1 MATGRRLMSNCM
13 PKRYKQGTLYPVK
26 DSYKKE
32 KSWGNTTKRK
42 AGHIRKMGQN
52 KVRKQLAYDL
62 NVELNN
68 DLD

>member
-26 DSYKKE
+26 DSYKRE
-32 KSWGNTTKRK
+32 KSWGNTTKN

-62 NVELNN
+62 NVELSN
-68 DLD
+68 DLN